1 MKTIE
6 FTKMH
11 GAGNDYI
18 YVNADLYDIQDPAAF
33 AREWSRP
40 HFGIG
45 ADGLVLISR
54 SSCADFRMRMFNN
67 DGSEGKMCG
76 NASRCIAKYVYEKG
90 LTDKTDISLETLS
103 GIKHLSLEVVDSVV
117 RRVKVDMGPALL
129 ASREE
134 VATSNGSLKDVRIA
148 VSEQEF
154 RGCFVNVGNPHVV
167 IFVPDVDAI
176 DLETVGPQIE
186 HHPLFPE
193 RINVEFVQKLPE
205 GHLKMRV
212 WERGSGITMACGTG
226 ACATGV
232 AACIEAVGGNSNIVE
247 MPGGELLIEWKG
259 PDSHIYMTGSAE
271 TVFEGTIKI

>member
-1 MKTIE
+1 MKSIE

-90 LTDKTDISLETLS
+90 LTDKTDISLENV
-103 GIKHLSLEVVDSVV
+103 IDPLSL
-117 RRVKVDMGPALL
+117 
-129 ASREE
+129 
-134 VATSNGSLKDVRIA
+134 
-148 VSEQEF
+148 
-154 RGCFVNVGNPHVV
+154 
-167 IFVPDVDAI
+167 
-176 DLETVGPQIE
+176 DL
-186 HHPLFPE
+186 
-193 RINVEFVQKLPE
+193 
-205 GHLKMRV
+205 
-212 WERGSGITMACGTG
+212 
-226 ACATGV
+226 
-232 AACIEAVGGNSNIVE
+232 
-247 MPGGELLIEWKG
+247 
-259 PDSHIYMTGSAE
+259 
-271 TVFEGTIKI
+271 

>member
-1 MKTIE
+1 MKSIE

-18 YVNADLYDIQDPAAF
+18 YVNADIYDIQDPASY

-90 LTDKTDISLETLS
+90 LTDKTEISLETLS
-103 GIKHLSLEVVDSVV
+103 GIKHLSLEVEESVV
-117 RRVKVDMGPALL
+117 RRVKVDMGPARL
-129 ASREE
+129 ASKEE
-134 VATSNGSLKDVRIA
+134 VATPDGSLNH
-148 VSEQEF
+148 VSIVVADQEF
-154 RGCFVNVGNPHVV
+154 SGCFVNVGNPHVV
-167 IFVPDVDAI
+167 IFVPDVEAI
-176 DLETVGPQIE
+176 DLDTVGPQIE
-186 HHPLFPE
+186 RHPLFPE
-193 RINVEFVQKLPE
+193 RINVEFVQKLAD

-232 AACIEAVGGNSNIVE
+232 AACIKAVGGNSNIVE
-247 MPGGELLIEWKG
+247 MPGGELLIEWNG
-259 PDSHIYMTGSAE
+259 DGSNIFMTGPAE
-271 TVFEGTIKI
+271 IVFEGTIMI

>member
-1 MKTIE
+1 
-6 FTKMH
+6 MH

-90 LTDKTDISLETLS
+90 LTDKTEITLETLS
-103 GIKHLSLEVVDSVV
+103 GIKRLKMELVDGKVV
-117 RRVKVDMGPALL
+117 RVKVDMGPACL
-129 ASREE
+129 ASKSE
-134 VATSNGSLKDVRIA
+134 VATPDGSLKGISINVNG
-148 VSEQEF
+148 EEYK
-154 RGCFVNVGNPHVV
+154 GCFVNVGNPHVV
-167 IFVPDVDAI
+167 IFVPDADAI
-176 DLETVGPQIE
+176 DLAQLGPKIE

-193 RINVEFVQKLPE
+193 RINVEFVQKMPD

-247 MPGGELLIEWKG
+247 MPGGELLIEWNG
-259 PDSHIYMTGSAE
+259 NGSSIFMTGPAE
-271 TVFEGTIKI
+271 IVFEGTIKI